1 MTRQEYFYECAR
13 LSAVMGE
20 KSDAIEAFK
29 TRSPDLLD
37 DSIFEE
43 FDALQKELAVAI
55 GAWQSFCDTYK
66 SQIPRQ

>member
-1 MTRQEYFYECAR
+1 
-13 LSAVMGE
+13 MGE

-29 TRSPDLLD
+29 ARTPDLLD
-37 DSIFEE
+37 DPIFEE

>member
-1 MTRQEYFYECAR
+1 
-13 LSAVMGE
+13 MGE

-29 TRSPDLLD
+29 AKTPDLLD

-43 FDALQKELAVAI
+43 FDALQEELAVAI

-66 SQIPRQ
+66 SQIPCQ